1 MSANPVTRLNPE
13 QRQAVQAISGPVLVL
28 AGAGSGK
35 TGVITNK
42 IVYLI
47 RECQYKAYNVV
58 ALTFTNKAA
67 REMKERASKMLS
79 KSEAK
84 GLWVSTF
91 HTLGLRILKEDGH
104 FIGLTRDF
112 SIFDQKDSQE
122 ILKEIVKVS
131 DDKELRNIQA
141 QISNYKNDVV
151 GKCDFEEAVKIATQT
166 YNNHLLALNS
176 VDFDDL
182 IIHCLNL
189 FAQQPEVLAKWQR
202 RIRYLLLDEYQD
214 TNQAQYALV
223 KYLVG
228 DAAHFTAVG
237 DDDQS
242 IYSWRGAEAENLK
255 LLSDD
260 FPTLKVIKLEQNYRC
275 DRRILSA
282 SNALIAHNE
291 HLFDKRLWSE
301 IDNGERITVEACD
314 TDAEEAQTVVTNL
327 LLHHNRY
334 GTNLNDYAILYR
346 GNYQSRAIE
355 KELRQQRVPYVIN
368 GSTSFFEHTE
378 VRDLLAYLRVIANPD
393 DQRAFVR
400 IINTPKREIG
410 TTTVQKLSEYARSRH
425 IGLLDACLE
434 MGLGQVLPKAAH
446 QRVYEFGTWLMDLHE
461 KSERGES
468 AIQLLNWVMGDTE
481 YEDYVRGQ
489 YSAGKAD
496 KRMELVADLR
506 DWIARLEEKDDINSL
521 SEIIQ
526 RMLLLDMLE
535 NKAEAENQLE
545 AVSLMTLHAA
555 KGLEFP
561 HVSIVG
567 LEEGLLPH
575 ANSSDDGALVEEE
588 RRLLYVGMTRA
599 KRKLVMTLAKNRR
612 IGGNNTAT
620 EPSRFLAELPQDEID
635 WTGINEELLSPEE
648 KQEKRDNLFDELFS
662 MIDDQPTK

>member
-1 MSANPVTRLNPE
+1 MSANSLSRLNPA
-13 QRQAVQAISGPVLVL
+13 QQQAVKAISGPVLVL

-35 TGVITNK
+35 TGVITHK
-42 IVYLI
+42 IAYLI
-47 RECQYKAYNVV
+47 RDCGYKAYHVV

-67 REMKERASKMLS
+67 REMKERAAKMLKKTES
-79 KSEAK
+79 K

-104 FIGLTRDF
+104 YIGLTRDF
-112 SIFDQKDSQE
+112 SIFDQRDCLE
-122 ILKEIVKVS
+122 ILREIVKVS
-131 DDKELRNIQA
+131 DDKALKTVQSN
-141 QISNYKNDVV
+141 ISNYKNDVGEKSV
-151 GKCDFEEAVKIATQT
+151 FDAAIPAAAAI
-166 YNNHLLALNS
+166 YNEHLLSLNA

-182 IIHCLNL
+182 ILHCLQL
-189 FAQQPEVLAKWQR
+189 FEQQPEVLGKWRR

-214 TNQAQYALV
+214 TNQSQYALV

-228 DAAHFTAVG
+228 VSAHFTAVG

-255 LLSDD
+255 RLSDD
-260 FPTLKVIKLEQNYRC
+260 YPTLQVIKLEQNYRC

-282 SNALIAHNE
+282 SNALIANNPHV
-291 HLFDKRLWSE
+291 FDKRLWSQ
-301 IDNGERITVEACD
+301 IDNGEAITVQACD
-314 TDAEEAQTVVTNL
+314 TDADEAQTVVTNL
-327 LLHHNRY
+327 LIHQGRY
-334 GTNLNDYAILYR
+334 GGSLNDYAILYR

-355 KELRQQRVPYVIN
+355 KELRNQRVPYVIN

-410 TTTVQKLSEYARSRH
+410 TTTVQKLSAYARSRH
-425 IGLLDACLE
+425 IGLLAACLE
-434 MGLGQVLPKAAH
+434 MGLAQVLPMAAA
-446 QRVYEFGTWLMDLHE
+446 QRVYDFATWLMDLHE
-461 KSERGES
+461 KAERGES
-468 AIQLLNWVMGDTE
+468 ASQILDWVIGDCE
-481 YEDYVRGQ
+481 YEDYIRAQ
-489 YSAGKAD
+489 YSVAKAD
-496 KRMELVADLR
+496 KRMELVGELR
-506 DWIARLEEKDDINSL
+506 DWIVRLQEKDDINHL

-526 RMLLLDMLE
+526 RMLLLDLLE
-535 NKAEAENQLE
+535 NKAEEDNRIE

-575 ANSSDDGALVEEE
+575 ANSSDDDAMVEEE

-599 KRKLVMTLAKNRR
+599 KRKLLMTLANNRR
-612 IGGNNTAT
+612 IGGNQTAT
-620 EPSRFLAELPQDEID
+620 EPSRFLAELPQDEIE
-635 WTGINEELLSPEE
+635 WIGINEDLLSEEE
-648 KQEKRDNLFDELFS
+648 KNTRRDNLFDELFAI
-662 MIDDQPTK
+662 IDDAPDN

>member
-1 MSANPVTRLNPE
+1 MSANPVTRLNPA
-13 QRQAVQAISGPVLVL
+13 QQQAVKAISGPVLVL

-47 RECQYKAYNVV
+47 RECGYKAHNVV

-67 REMKERASKMLS
+67 REMKERVTKML
-79 KSEAK
+79 KRNETK

-104 FIGLTRDF
+104 FIGLTKDF
-112 SIFDQKDSQE
+112 SIFDQKDCFE

-131 DDKELRNIQA
+131 DDKELKSVQSE
-141 QISNYKNDVV
+141 ISNYKNDIGRKLVFDDAI
-151 GKCDFEEAVKIATQT
+151 GAAANM
-166 YNNHLLALNS
+166 YNGHLLSLNS

-182 IIHCLNL
+182 IIHCLTL
-189 FAQQPEVLAKWQR
+189 FEQHPEVLAKWQR

-214 TNQAQYALV
+214 TNQSQYMLV
-223 KYLVG
+223 KYLAG
-228 DAAHFTAVG
+228 ASAHFTAVG

-242 IYSWRGAEAENLK
+242 IYSWRGADAENLK
-255 LLSDD
+255 LLSADY
-260 FPTLKVIKLEQNYRC
+260 PTLEVIKLEQNYRC
-275 DRRILSA
+275 DKRILSA
-282 SNALIAHNE
+282 SNQLIAHNHHIFE
-291 HLFDKRLWSE
+291 KRLWSE
-301 IDNGERITVEACD
+301 IENGEEITVQACD
-314 TDAEEAQTVVTNL
+314 TDADEAQTVVTNIL
-327 LLHHNRY
+327 VHQGRY
-334 GTNLNDYAILYR
+334 GTSLNDYAVLYR

-355 KELRQQRVPYVIN
+355 KELRNQRVPYVIN

-425 IGLLDACLE
+425 ISLFSACLE
-434 MGLGQVLPKAAH
+434 MGLQNVLPKAAF
-446 QRVYEFGTWLMDLHE
+446 QRVYEFATWLMGLSE
-461 KSERGES
+461 KAERGES
-468 AIQLLNWVMGDTE
+468 ATQILDWVIGDTE
-481 YEDYVRGQ
+481 YEDYIYGQ
-489 YSAGKAD
+489 YSAAKAD
-496 KRMELVADLR
+496 KRWELVADLR

-535 NKAEAENQLE
+535 NKAEDENRLE

-561 HVSIVG
+561 YVSIVG

-575 ANSSDDGALVEEE
+575 SNSTDSEELIEEE
-588 RRLLYVGMTRA
+588 RRLMYVGMTRA
-599 KRKLVMTLAKNRR
+599 KRKLMMTLANNRR

-620 EPSRFLAELPQDEID
+620 EPSRFLAELPQDEIE
-635 WTGINEELLSPEE
+635 WIGINEELLSEE
-648 KQEKRDNLFDELFS
+648 ELNARRDNLFDELFA
-662 MIDDQPTK
+662 MIDNNED

>member
-1 MSANPVTRLNPE
+1 MRYLSTYFSIYPNKYYRQMSANITTRLNPE
-13 QRQAVQAISGPVLVL
+13 QQRAVHAISGPVLVL

-47 RECQYKAYNVV
+47 RECGYKAYHVV

-67 REMKERASKMLS
+67 REMKERASKMLK
-79 KSEAK
+79 KSESK

-104 FIGLTRDF
+104 FIGLNKDF
-112 SIFDQKDSQE
+112 SIFDQKDCQE
-122 ILKEIVKVS
+122 ILKEIVKFN
-131 DDKELRNIQA
+131 DDKEIRQLQS
-141 QISNYKNDVV
+141 QLSNHKNDIL
-151 GKCDFEEAVKIATQT
+151 GKEPVDEAIKIATQT
-166 YNNHLLALNS
+166 YNAHLLALNA

-182 IIHCLNL
+182 IVHCLRL
-189 FAQQPEVLAKWQR
+189 FAEQPEVLAKWQR

-214 TNQAQYALV
+214 TNQAQYQLV
-223 KYLVG
+223 KYLTGV
-228 DAAHFTAVG
+228 AEHFTAVG

-255 LLSDD
+255 LLSED
-260 FPTLKVIKLEQNYRC
+260 FPRLEVIKLEQNYRC

-282 SNALIAHNE
+282 SNALIAHNH
-291 HLFDKRLWSE
+291 HLFEKKLWSQ
-301 IDNGERITVEACD
+301 IDNGDPITIYAND
-314 TDAEEAQTVVTNL
+314 TDAEEAQSLVTNL
-327 LLHHNRY
+327 LVHHNRY
-334 GTNLNDYAILYR
+334 NTSLNDYAILYR

-368 GSTSFFEHTE
+368 GATSFFEHTE
-378 VRDLLAYLRVIANPD
+378 VRDLLAYLRLVANPD

-410 TTTVQKLSEYARSRH
+410 TTTLQRLSEYAAKRH
-425 IGLLDACLE
+425 INFLPACLE
-434 MGLGQVLPKAAH
+434 VGLSQVMPAAAQ
-446 QRVYEFGTWLMDLHE
+446 QRVYEFAQWIMSLNE

-468 AIQLLNWVMGDTE
+468 PTQILDWIIGDTE
-481 YEDYVRGQ
+481 YEDYIR
-489 YSAGKAD
+489 
-496 KRMELVADLR
+496 
-506 DWIARLEEKDDINSL
+506 EKDDINGL

-535 NKAEAENQLE
+535 NKAEEENRLE

-561 HVSIVG
+561 YVFIVG

-575 ANSSDDGALVEEE
+575 NNSMDDENLVEEE

-599 KRKLVMTLAKNRR
+599 KRKLWMSLAENRKIAGNMTS
-612 IGGNNTAT
+612 TT
-620 EPSRFLAELPQDEID
+620 PSRFLDELPHDEID
-635 WTGINEELLSPEE
+635 WIGINEAELSEEEAKAKHEDLLS
-648 KQEKRDNLFDELFS
+648 ELFS
-662 MIDDQPTK
+662 IVGDVDD

>member
-1 MSANPVTRLNPE
+1 MSANPVIRLNPE
-13 QRQAVQAISGPVLVL
+13 QQTAVRAISGPVLVL

-47 RECQYKAYNVV
+47 RECGYKAHQIV

-67 REMKERASKMLS
+67 REMKARAAKMLKKTES
-79 KSEAK
+79 R

-112 SIFDQKDSQE
+112 SIFDQKDALE
-122 ILKEIVKVS
+122 ILKDIVKVN
-131 DDKELRNIQA
+131 DDKELKTLQST
-141 QISNYKNDVV
+141 ISNYKNDVT
-151 GKCDFEEAVKIATQT
+151 GKMAFDEALKIATQT
-166 YNNHLLALNS
+166 YNGHLLALNA

-182 IIHCLNL
+182 IIHCLHL
-189 FAQQPEVLAKWQR
+189 FEQQPDVLSKWQR
-202 RIRYLLLDEYQD
+202 RVRYLLLDEYQD
-214 TNQAQYALV
+214 TNQAQYQLV
-223 KYLVG
+223 NYLVG
-228 DAAHFTAVG
+228 DSAHFTAVG

-255 LLSDD
+255 LLSND
-260 FPTLKVIKLEQNYRC
+260 FPMLQVIKLEQNYRC

-282 SNALIAHNE
+282 SNALIAHNH
-291 HLFDKRLWSE
+291 HLFEKRLWSQ
-301 IDNGERITVEACD
+301 IDNGEAITVQACD
-314 TDAEEAQTVVTNL
+314 TDADEAQTVVTNL
-327 LLHHNRY
+327 LIHHNRFN
-334 GTNLNDYAILYR
+334 TSLNDYAILYR

-434 MGLGQVLPKAAH
+434 VGLSQVLPKAAQ
-446 QRVYEFGTWLMDLHE
+446 QRVYEFGQWLMGLHE
-461 KSERGES
+461 KAERGES
-468 AIQLLNWVMGDTE
+468 ALQLLAWVIGDTE

-489 YSAGKAD
+489 YTAAKAD
-496 KRMELVADLR
+496 KRMELIADLR
-506 DWIARLEEKDDINSL
+506 DWIARLAEKDDIDSL

-535 NKAEAENQLE
+535 NKAEEENRLE

-561 HVSIVG
+561 AVFIVG

-575 ANSSDDGALVEEE
+575 ANSSDDEQLVEEE

-599 KRKLVMTLAKNRR
+599 KRKLTLTLANNRR
-612 IGGNNTAT
+612 VGGNNTAT
-620 EPSRFLAELPQDEID
+620 EPSRFLAELPQDEIE
-635 WTGINEELLSPEE
+635 WIGINEAELTPEE
-648 KQEKRDNLFDELFS
+648 EAAKRDSLFEELFS
-662 MIDDQPTK
+662 IIGDDDKD

>member
-1 MSANPVTRLNPE
+1 MSANPVTRLNPA
-13 QRQAVQAISGPVLVL
+13 QQQAVQSISGPVLVL

-47 RECQYKAYNVV
+47 RECGYKAHNVV

-67 REMKERASKMLS
+67 REMKERASKMLK
-79 KSEAK
+79 KSESK

-112 SIFDQKDSQE
+112 SIFDQKDCFE
-122 ILKEIVKVS
+122 ILKEIVKVD
-131 DDKELRNIQA
+131 DDKALKNVQSD
-141 QISNYKNDVV
+141 ISNFKNDV
-151 GKCDFEEAVKIATQT
+151 GSKLAFDEAIRAAATT
-166 YNNHLLALNS
+166 YNGHLLSLNA

-182 IIHCLNL
+182 IIHCLQL
-189 FAQQPEVLAKWQR
+189 FEQQPEVLSKWQR
-202 RIRYLLLDEYQD
+202 RIQYLLLDEYQD
-214 TNQAQYALV
+214 TNQSQYALV
-223 KYLVG
+223 KYLAG
-228 DAAHFTAVG
+228 ASAHFTAVG

-260 FPTLKVIKLEQNYRC
+260 YPTLQVIKLEQNYRC

-282 SNALIAHNE
+282 SNALIAHNH
-291 HLFDKRLWSE
+291 HLFEKRLWSQ
-301 IDNGERITVEACD
+301 IDNGEDITVQACD
-314 TDAEEAQTVVTNL
+314 TDADEAQTVVTNL
-327 LLHHNRY
+327 LVHHQRY
-334 GTNLNDYAILYR
+334 HNSLNDYAILYR

-355 KELRQQRVPYVIN
+355 KELRNQRVPYVIN

-425 IGLLDACLE
+425 IGLLPACLE
-434 MGLGQVLPKAAH
+434 MRLNQVLPSAAY
-446 QRVYEFGTWLMDLHE
+446 QRVYEFATWLMGFHE
-461 KSERGES
+461 KAERGES
-468 AIQLLNWVMGDTE
+468 AVQILDWVIGDTE
-481 YEDYVRGQ
+481 YEDYIRGQ
-489 YSAGKAD
+489 YTAAKAD

-506 DWIARLEEKDDINSL
+506 DWIVRLEEKDDINSL

-535 NKAEAENQLE
+535 NKAEDENRLE

-575 ANSSDDGALVEEE
+575 ANSSDDEAMIEEE

-599 KRKLVMTLAKNRR
+599 KRKLSMTLANNRR

-620 EPSRFLAELPQDEID
+620 EPSRFLAELPQDEIE
-635 WTGINEELLSPEE
+635 WIGINEELLSEEE
-648 KQEKRDNLFDELFS
+648 KNARRDNLFDELFA
-662 MIDDQPTK
+662 MIDNNPDA